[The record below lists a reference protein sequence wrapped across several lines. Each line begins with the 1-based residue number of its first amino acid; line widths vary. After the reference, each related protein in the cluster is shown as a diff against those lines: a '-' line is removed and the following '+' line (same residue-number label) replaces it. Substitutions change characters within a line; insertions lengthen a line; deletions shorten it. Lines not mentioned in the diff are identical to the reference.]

1 MWIYPSGRL
10 GWKSLQGFC
19 ALKKFS
25 TGKPVS
31 FHQRWVYRRVVI
43 KFILKTVNAEKRLK
57 SLFCP
62 SLSGCKPES
71 LMSTPSS
78 LVRYQELYTAI
89 TAGQEEIGSILV
101 YKTFQ
106 YSFLKGSSVYSRSH
120 GAFEKKYDSIFSCA
134 LVILKQSDRL
144 QFLFRIP
151 NVRFEDTVKFFG
163 VS

>member
-1 MWIYPSGRL
+1 MWIYPSGWL

-57 SLFCP
+57 WLFCP
-62 SLSGCKPES
+62 SLSGSKPES

-106 YSFLKGSSVYSRSH
+106 YSFLKGSLVYSCSH
-120 GAFEKKYDSIFSCA
+120 DAFEKKWFIFFMRTRNPETIGSATIFVPDSERSVWRYCQ
-134 LVILKQSDRL
+134 ILWR
-144 QFLFRIP
+144 
-151 NVRFEDTVKFFG
+151 
-163 VS
+163 

>member
-1 MWIYPSGRL
+1 M
-10 GWKSLQGFC
+10 
-19 ALKKFS
+19 KKFS

-31 FHQRWVYRRVVI
+31 FHQRGVYRRVVI

-57 SLFCP
+57 SLFFP

-106 YSFLKGSSVYSRSH
+106 YSFLKGSLVYSRSH
-120 GAFEKKYDSIFSCA
+120 GAFEKKYDSIFFMRTRNPETIGSA
-134 LVILKQSDRL
+134 TIFVPDSERS
-144 QFLFRIP
+144 
-151 NVRFEDTVKFFG
+151 V
-163 VS
+163 

>member
-1 MWIYPSGRL
+1 M
-10 GWKSLQGFC
+10 
-19 ALKKFS
+19 KKFS

-31 FHQRWVYRRVVI
+31 FHQRGVYRRVVI

-106 YSFLKGSSVYSRSH
+106 YSFLKGSLVY
-120 GAFEKKYDSIFSCA
+120 FLVLTVLLKKNMIQFFSCA

>member
-1 MWIYPSGRL
+1 
-10 GWKSLQGFC
+10 
-19 ALKKFS
+19 
-25 TGKPVS
+25 
-31 FHQRWVYRRVVI
+31 
-43 KFILKTVNAEKRLK
+43 
-57 SLFCP
+57 
-62 SLSGCKPES
+62 
-71 LMSTPSS
+71 MSTPSS

-106 YSFLKGSSVYSRSH
+106 YSFLKGSLVYSCSH
-120 GAFEKKYDSIFSCA
+120 GAFEKKYDSFFLCA

-163 VS
+163 VG